1 MGILTAMEITW
12 MTVGESAGFHADGRP
27 YIIGIYSNPIE
38 VRSVPLRFQLFA
50 CAKIDAQI
58 NELQRPHTLT
68 FRLVDLDGKP
78 TGEAHVTL
86 QPVRE
91 AKRGII
97 YVIGGGQIPVPAVG
111 RYEVQILIDGSLQ
124 ENWPTWSIDFISAR
138 PADDQH

>member
-1 MGILTAMEITW
+1 MEITW

-38 VRSVPLRFQLFA
+38 VRSVPIRFQLFA
-50 CAKIDAQI
+50 CAKIDAQT
-58 NELQRPHTLT
+58 NELQKPHTLT

-97 YVIGGGQIPVPAVG
+97 YVIGGGQIPVPSTG
-111 RYEVQILIDGSLQ
+111 RYEVQILIDGGLQ
-124 ENWPTWSIDFISAR
+124 ENWPTWPIDFISSQR
-138 PADDQH
+138 ADDQH